1 MNKVEQIDGQ
11 TIRDNKIFQLL
22 LLGWTKTK
30 IAEELGISRTV
41 VSMVCNSAYG
51 QAKLREMY
59 STVEQPLQMLPALV
73 GHSLQS
79 LERVLDGE
87 LTGDRAKTVIDA
99 AKLVLGAAA
108 RFKELDRDVIRNV
121 SHINDIKADTLQH
134 N

>member
-1 MNKVEQIDGQ
+1 MTNMNEVEQIDGQ
-11 TIRDNKIFQLL
+11 TIRDDKIFQLL
-22 LLGWTKTK
+22 LLGWSKTK

-41 VSMVCNSAYG
+41 VSMVCNSPYG

-108 RFKELDRDVIRNV
+108 RFKELDREIVRTVTHLNE
-121 SHINDIKADTLQH
+121 
-134 N
+134 